1 MKLKLTL
8 LLLAG
13 ALLLVS
19 PLTASAQATQP
30 DFSNI
35 LVLGDS
41 LSAGYYN
48 GSLNEYGQARSYDEL
63 FAEQAGGQLS
73 LPLISYPGMP
83 IALRLEGFD
92 PVTGFPIIDEVGSTM
107 GTLMNPMNQP
117 TNLAVPGQTSIDLLM
132 KAPDPQPADITDIIL
147 GFPWVYIEGNPPLS
161 QVGLATQ
168 LSPTFVILWI
178 GGNDVLGGAALGD
191 PAFTVPPSVFAQV
204 YGGSVQTIAATG
216 AKMVLATIPDVVSIP
231 MMTSGRYLEKHGF
244 PLKKLG
250 ITVRDYVTPYSHEHI
265 KRILEGKDSGPL
277 DPSEVLTRAELV
289 QIRAIVKQDNA
300 YIKQVG
306 AAFGF
311 PVVDIHKH
319 FQRIVQHGYR
329 MPDGNKLTNKFLGG
343 IFGLDGV
350 HPTPTGQ
357 AIVANWFIGTVN
369 RYYRTHIPKVDVESV
384 NLADPMGFASTT
396 DCILPDIPLDALAP
410 LVKKPVIPPMSV
422 IEKKVREM
430 EKLRR

>member
-1 MKLKLTL
+1 MKLKFTL
-8 LLLAG
+8 LLLAC
-13 ALLLVS
+13 ALLLVL
-19 PLTASAQATQP
+19 PLAATAQMPAP

-35 LVLGDS
+35 VVLGDS

-48 GSLNEYGQARSYDEL
+48 GSLNKYGQKRSYDEL
-63 FAEQAGGQLS
+63 FAEQAGTQLS

-83 IALRLEGFD
+83 VALKLQGFD
-92 PVTGFPIIDEVGSTM
+92 PVTGFPIIVEDGSTM

-117 TNLAVPGQTSIDLLM
+117 TNLAVPGQTSIDLFM
-132 KAPDPQPADITDIIL
+132 TAPNPQPADITDIIL
-147 GFPWVYIEGNPPLS
+147 GFPWVYVEGNPPLS

-216 AKMVLATIPDVVSIP
+216 AQMVLATIPDVVSIP
-231 MMTSGRYLEKHGF
+231 MMTSGRYLKKHGF

-250 ITVRDYVTPYSHEHI
+250 MTIRDYVTPYSHEHI
-265 KRILEGKDSGPL
+265 KRIVEGKDSGPL
-277 DPSEVLTRAELV
+277 DPGEVLTRAELV
-289 QIRAIVKQDNA
+289 QIRAIVKADNA

-306 AAFGF
+306 ATFGF

-319 FQRIVQHGYR
+319 FRDIVKHGYR
-329 MPDGNKLTNKFLGG
+329 MPDGNLLTNKFLGG

-357 AIVANWFIGTVN
+357 AVVANWFIGRVN
-369 RYYRTHIPKVDVESV
+369 KFYGTHIPEVNVENAS
-384 NLADPMGFASTT
+384 LADPMGYATVS
-396 DCILPDIPLDALAP
+396 DCVLPDIPADALAP

-422 IEKKVREM
+422 IQQRIREM
-430 EKLRR
+430 KKLHR